1 MDFKEQEEIILELQ
15 GTLKEL
21 RVKYQEKKRDYQ
33 DLLKKYINL
42 RDRYTT
48 QNDELCRLK
57 VLYSK
62 EVNNDNSGS

>member
-1 MDFKEQEEIILELQ
+1 MNFKEQEEIILELQ

-21 RVKYQEKKRDYQ
+21 RIKYQEKKRDYQ

-42 RDRYTT
+42 RARYTT

-57 VLYSK
+57 TLYSK

>member
-1 MDFKEQEEIILELQ
+1 MNFKEQEEIILELQ

-42 RDRYTT
+42 RARYIT